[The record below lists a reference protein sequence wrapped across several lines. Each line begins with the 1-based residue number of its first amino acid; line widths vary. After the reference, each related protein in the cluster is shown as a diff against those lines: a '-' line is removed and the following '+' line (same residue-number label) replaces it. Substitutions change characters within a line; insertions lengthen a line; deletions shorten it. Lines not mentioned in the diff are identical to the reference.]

1 MDRRGAIVPAFILI
15 LIGGFFLLI
24 NLGLLPRMTITEMWP
39 GIIVLVGL
47 TFWIGF
53 IFGHDHDAGLAFVGT
68 ILVLI
73 GAFFFL
79 FTLPNVS
86 LPGYGVIHWGD
97 QGKLWP
103 VYPLIV
109 GVAFVVL
116 WIAGRFRDNGVLIPA
131 GILLIVGLAGLNFT
145 LGEVPGLTDIIRLWP
160 VLLIVFGAAILLR
173 SFSRPK
179 AQ

>member
-1 MDRRGAIVPAFILI
+1 MARRGTIVPAFILI
-15 LIGGFFLLI
+15 LIGVFFLLI
-24 NLGLLPRMTITEMWP
+24 NLGLLPRLTITEMWP
-39 GIIVLVGL
+39 GIVVLVGL

-79 FTLPNVS
+79 FTLHLA
-86 LPGYGVIHWGD
+86 LPGYGVVGWGD
-97 QGKLWP
+97 QGRLWP

-116 WIAGRFRDNGVLIPA
+116 WIAGRARDNGVLIPA

-179 AQ
+179 TQ